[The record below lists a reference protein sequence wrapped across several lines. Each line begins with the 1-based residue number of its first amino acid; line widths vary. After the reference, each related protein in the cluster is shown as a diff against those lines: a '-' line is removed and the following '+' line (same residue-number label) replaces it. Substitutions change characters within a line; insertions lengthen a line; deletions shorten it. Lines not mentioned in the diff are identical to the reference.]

1 MEAQIS
7 IISIMPTDK
16 AQVWYC
22 PDIDKFLLR
31 HVLMEG
37 EFAVFYQNE
46 HDAEFT
52 PSWECLGWE
61 FVGVL

>member
-1 MEAQIS
+1 MSEVHIS
-7 IISIMPTDK
+7 ILLTDK
-16 AQVWYC
+16 AQVWYA
-22 PDIDKFLLR
+22 PETDQVLLR

-52 PSWECLGWE
+52 PHWEIMGWE
-61 FVGVL
+61 FVGEL